1 MAAEKASQLQY
12 LTGVD
17 ALGRVFGS
25 AGTQTGKTVGMF
37 FWLWIGQPYASGVY
51 DAGELLRQPDGQQV
65 LFHTAS
71 TQSPDGQ
78 QHFWG
83 KPVWGYYNSADPW
96 VVSRQIELLTLA
108 GVDYIAFDATNA
120 VTYPEVYTVVMQTIE
135 RFQNAGWNP
144 PKTVFYTHTYS
155 MNTVRKLYEELY
167 RPGLYRSTWYC
178 RQGKPMIIAY
188 TAPEDDLRWVHA
200 DGHSRQYAPEPFP
213 DELLDFFCFY
223 KPLWPMEPYDPEG
236 FPWIEWTFPQPV
248 HGDVMSVSVASH
260 PNVPF
265 SFTLTRGVENWGRGW
280 DVDAGCNRPERV
292 TEGIF
297 FERQWERALEVMP
310 PMVFVGGWNEWVAY
324 KQLWQGEYMLCD
336 AANQEFSRDIEPMS
350 GGHEDAFY
358 LQLIRNIR
366 RYRGTP
372 PETPEG
378 STLVYEAMPTAP
390 PRSSFGVSRSVFYEQ
405 AAPKNPLLRVEVLH
419 KDSVLQ
425 FRLVFYEA
433 LTGAIAHTAALY
445 LGVGDPH
452 PGVWESYDWSISYS
466 GGWKLTALADG
477 SSVPVETHL
486 DGETLVWRFPTE
498 ALQAKNA
505 AMIYFKAI
513 SELPNPQADVMRTYT
528 QGCAVPPG
536 RLSYA
541 CPLR

>member
-96 VVSRQIELLTLA
+96 VVSKQIELLTLA

-120 VTYPEVYTVVMQTIE
+120 VTYPEVYAVVMQTIE
-135 RFQNAGWNP
+135 RFQNAGWDP

-155 MNTVRKLYEELY
+155 MKTVRKLYEELY

-213 DELLDFFCFY
+213 DKLLDFFCFY

-236 FPWIEWTFPQPV
+236 FPWIEWTFPQPL

-280 DVDAGCNRPERV
+280 DVDAGCNRSECV
-292 TEGIF
+292 TAGIF

-366 RYRGTP
+366 RYRGSP

-378 STLVYEAMPTAP
+378 CTLVYEAMPTAP

-405 AAPKNPLLRVEVLH
+405 AAPENPLRRVEVLR
-419 KDSVLQ
+419 KDSVLR
-425 FRLVFYEA
+425 FRLVFSET
-433 LTGAIAHTAALY
+433 LSGAIAHTAALY

-452 PGVWESYDWSISYS
+452 PGAWESYDWSISYS

-477 SSVPVETHL
+477 SSVPVETRL
-486 DGETLVWRFPTE
+486 DGEALVWRLPTE
-498 ALQAKNA
+498 ALRAKNA

-513 SELPNPQADVMRTYT
+513 SELPDPQADVMRTYT